1 MTTRDEIFEKE
12 QDITFTET
20 EEDFSKKKRQPK
32 KLNIDFEKEKS
43 DFLASLIPNDNK
55 PEVKKVKVEM
65 NNERK
70 LQLIENLKKA
80 REQKKL
86 NKQKDTEPIKQE
98 PIKQEPV
105 KQEPIKQEPIK
116 QEPVKQQDYE
126 YLEWKKQK
134 QIKEDS
140 EYLEWKK
147 QKEKPKEDVKLQV
160 KETVK
165 IEPVKQEQKYI
176 TISTIK
182 KPKWG

>member
-12 QDITFTET
+12 QDITFTEIQ
-20 EEDFSKKKRQPK
+20 EDFTKIKRQPK
-32 KLNIDFEKEKS
+32 KLNIDFEKERN
-43 DFLASLIPNDNK
+43 DFLASLIPHDNK

-98 PIKQEPV
+98 PIKQE
-105 KQEPIKQEPIK
+105 IKQEPVK